1 MSARHSGTVFVLLAA
16 VLYSTGGL
24 CMKLIPWSG
33 VALNGGRCTIALA
46 VYLVYL
52 LVKRH
57 RPVFNRWVLLGAV
70 SVCGTNV
77 LFAMANKMTTAANSI
92 VLQYTAPIFV
102 ILLSVL
108 FLHRKVG
115 RLDVGACA
123 VVFLGVVCFFVES
136 LGGGQV
142 AGDVIA
148 LISGLT
154 YAVVFLLN
162 DMPEGDAIS
171 SVFWGTVLSS
181 LIGIPFI
188 TGQQPLVGKA
198 LVSMVFLGIFQ
209 TGLAFLCLTIGLK
222 TTPPVTASLVSGIE
236 PVLNPILVAVFY
248 GELMGP
254 LSLLGAAVVICG
266 VAGYNVLLARRK
278 RETPSPKVGGD
289 MKNQKIKT

>member
-57 RPVFNRWVLLGAV
+57 RPVLNRWVLLGAV
-70 SVCGTNV
+70 AVCGTNV

-102 ILLSVL
+102 ILLSVV
-108 FLHRKVG
+108 FLRRKVG
-115 RLDVGACA
+115 RLDMGACA
-123 VVFLGVVCFFVES
+123 VVFLGVVCFFLES
-136 LGGGQV
+136 LGGGRV

-171 SVFWGTVLSS
+171 SVLWGTVFSS
-181 LIGIPFI
+181 LIGMPFMLSQPPL
-188 TGQQPLVGKA
+188 TGEA

-209 TGLAFLCLTIGLK
+209 TGFAFLCLTIGLK

-266 VAGYNVLLARRK
+266 VGGYNILLA
-278 RETPSPKVGGD
+278 G
-289 MKNQKIKT
+289 KTEDTGAEAHGTSRS

>member
-57 RPVFNRWVLLGAV
+57 RPVLNRWVLLGAV
-70 SVCGTNV
+70 AVCGTNV

-102 ILLSVL
+102 ILLSVV
-108 FLHRKVG
+108 FLRRKVG
-115 RLDVGACA
+115 RLDMGACA
-123 VVFLGVVCFFVES
+123 VVFLGVVCFFLES
-136 LGGGQV
+136 LGGGRM

-171 SVFWGTVLSS
+171 SVLWGTVFSS
-181 LIGIPFI
+181 LIGMPFMLNQPPL
-188 TGQQPLVGKA
+188 TGEA
-198 LVSMVFLGIFQ
+198 LVSMVFLGVFQ
-209 TGLAFLCLTIGLK
+209 TGFAFLCLTIGLK

-266 VAGYNVLLARRK
+266 VAGYNILLAR
-278 RETPSPKVGGD
+278 
-289 MKNQKIKT
+289 KTTDTGAEAHGTSQ